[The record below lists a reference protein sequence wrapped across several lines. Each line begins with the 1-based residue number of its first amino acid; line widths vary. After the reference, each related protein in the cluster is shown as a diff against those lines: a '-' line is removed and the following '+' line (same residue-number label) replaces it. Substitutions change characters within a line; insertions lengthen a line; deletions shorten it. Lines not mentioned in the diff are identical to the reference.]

1 MFKKKIGIISYNAGN
16 IYSIKKSFEYL
27 GYEVS
32 ILENINKLKDINYL
46 VLPGVGSFGYCVK
59 QLSKNF
65 SIPIFKK
72 IILKDKIPL
81 LCICVGMQMLGNI
94 SEESRELNG
103 LEIFNFNIFKM
114 KEKKNLKIPHVGW
127 NDVIL
132 KKNFG
137 NFKKNYKYDFYFDH
151 SYIVKE
157 DTFCIGSTIHTEKF
171 SSIIHNKNILACQFH
186 PEKSQENGI
195 NFLKTFID
203 FYA

>member
-1 MFKKKIGIISYNAGN
+1 VLKKKIGLISYNAGN

-46 VLPGVGSFGYCVK
+46 VLPGVGSFGHCIK

-94 SEESRELNG
+94 SEESPELNG
-103 LEIFNFNIFKM
+103 LEIFNYNIFKM
-114 KEKKNLKIPHVGW
+114 KEKNHLKIPHVGW

-157 DTFCIGSTIHTEKF
+157 DAFCIGSSIHTEKF
-171 SSIIHNKNILACQFH
+171 SSIIHNKNIYQ
-186 PEKSQENGI
+186 KI
-195 NFLKTFID
+195 NLSEPIAKN
-203 FYA
+203 

>member
-1 MFKKKIGIISYNAGN
+1 MLKKKIGIVSYKAGN
-16 IYSIKKSFEYL
+16 IYSIKKIFEYL
-27 GYEVS
+27 GYEAS

-94 SEESRELNG
+94 SEESPELNG

-114 KEKKNLKIPHVGW
+114 KEKKHLKIPHVGW

-157 DTFCIGSTIHTEKF
+157 DTFCVGSTTHTEKF
-171 SSIIHNKNILACQFH
+171 SSIIQNNNILACQFH

-195 NFLKTFID
+195 NFLKNFID